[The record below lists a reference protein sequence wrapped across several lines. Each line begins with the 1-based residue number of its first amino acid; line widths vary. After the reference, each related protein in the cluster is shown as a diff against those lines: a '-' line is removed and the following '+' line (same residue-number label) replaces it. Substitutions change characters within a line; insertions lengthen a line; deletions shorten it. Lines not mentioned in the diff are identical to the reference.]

1 MINFI
6 VWCFALIKNYY
17 FNYIE
22 FLGDL
27 GGSSEIIEGSFVGYF
42 WLGIFE
48 LKFFYTTEINIFILN
63 FFRKRKEFLVKN
75 FLFRD

>member
-27 GGSSEIIEGSFVGYF
+27 GRSSEIIEEGSFVGYF
-42 WLGIFE
+42 WIRDFWILIF
-48 LKFFYTTEINIFILN
+48 FNATEMNISIF
-63 FFRKRKEFLVKN
+63 N
-75 FLFRD
+75 FL

>member
-27 GGSSEIIEGSFVGYF
+27 GRSSEIIEGSFVGYF
-42 WLGIFE
+42 WMLIF
-48 LKFFYTTEINIFILN
+48 FNATEMNISIF
-63 FFRKRKEFLVKN
+63 N
-75 FLFRD
+75 FLKN

>member
-27 GGSSEIIEGSFVGYF
+27 RRSSEIIEGSFVGYF
-42 WLGIFE
+42 WMLIF
-48 LKFFYTTEINIFILN
+48 FNATEMNISIF
-63 FFRKRKEFLVKN
+63 N
-75 FLFRD
+75 FLKN

>member
-27 GGSSEIIEGSFVGYF
+27 ERSSEIIEGSFVGYF
-42 WLGIFE
+42 WMLIF
-48 LKFFYTTEINIFILN
+48 FNATEMNISIF
-63 FFRKRKEFLVKN
+63 N
-75 FLFRD
+75 FLKN

>member
-27 GGSSEIIEGSFVGYF
+27 GRSSEIIEGSFVGYF
-42 WLGIFE
+42 WMLIF
-48 LKFFYTTEINIFILN
+48 FNATEMNIFNL
-63 FFRKRKEFLVKN
+63 LKN
-75 FLFRD
+75 

>member
-27 GGSSEIIEGSFVGYF
+27 GRSSEIIEGSFVGYF
-42 WLGIFE
+42 WMLIF
-48 LKFFYTTEINIFILN
+48 FNATEMNIF
-63 FFRKRKEFLVKN
+63 N
-75 FLFRD
+75 FLKN